1 MFLIKNVIQSSKATK
16 NLVYIHVYRTEILP
30 PFGRL
35 NDNTFNTYLFI
46 PFLFPNKQSV
56 DPYEPSDLA

>member
-1 MFLIKNVIQSSKATK
+1 
-16 NLVYIHVYRTEILP
+16 VYIHVYGTEILP